1 MVQLYST
8 NCPRCNVLEKK
19 LIQKNINFTKI
30 IDFDPKKLI
39 DLGFSTAPVCC
50 IDNNWYDYKDT
61 LNYINNM

>member
-50 IDNNWYDYKDT
+50 IDNN
-61 LNYINNM
+61 